1 MKYLKQFRQKTPAVA
16 AARRR
21 RNPAL
26 PLLCAAAWALWS
38 AGGPAGAAE
47 LRWQGRPMQIVASE
61 KRLAD
66 FLRELAA
73 SQGTTAVID
82 PKVDGVIS
90 GKFVSNGR
98 SESSAKMILDGVCA
112 SYGLT
117 WYYDG
122 SLLFIDLASDARS
135 EVLPIVAASAPR
147 INDTLN
153 RLQIADRRFPLN
165 VSAADGAV
173 FVSGPARYVDSVKQ
187 IVKSIDYRAAQIDM
201 AEVRLFP
208 LKYSWASDFQLRR
221 GGQQTTVAGVVS
233 VLRSLFEPRSN
244 NAGRAPAA
252 SGGAGA
258 AAMPRITNS
267 REIKLPS
274 GATVNAP
281 KVEFPGL
288 PGAQGQGG
296 EGGAAAVLRNDLPQ
310 FHADPRMNAVLVRD
324 LPERMAQYG
333 QLIAAMDVKPRL
345 VEIEVTIMDISSD
358 TLDSLGVDWRLHGK
372 HADLQTGN
380 GKGPGLTWGNAN
392 TEAGLV
398 GAAVPKGGVFT
409 VSIGN
414 ELRDFLLARVSALAS
429 TGQAQFVARP
439 KVLTLD
445 NTEASIENKNE
456 FYIRVSGFQDSSLYT
471 VTAGTDVR
479 VTPMVVEEASGRGV
493 MMNINIG
500 DDSVSSDLVEN
511 LPIVRRRSVVTQAMV
526 DEGKSILL
534 AGYSSE
540 ESVNAKSGV
549 PGLSALPFIGAL
561 FRYDEKKRSNLER
574 FYMLTPRFVLPGEG
588 GRPPGMGAAAGQ
600 PLAQQAPATPVQDR
614 PVAPPDASSGR
625 IYGGRGS

>member
-1 MKYLKQFRQKTPAVA
+1 VTACVRLIRLPA
-16 AARRR
+16 
-21 RNPAL
+21 
-26 PLLCAAAWALWS
+26 LLCAGWLLAA
-38 AGGPAGAAE
+38 AGAANAAE

-61 KRLAD
+61 KRLTD

-82 PKVDGVIS
+82 GKVDGVIS

-98 SESSAKMILDGVCA
+98 SDSSARAILDGVCA

-117 WYYDG
+117 WYFDG

-165 VSAADGAV
+165 ISAADGTV
-173 FVSGPARYVDSVKQ
+173 FVSGPARYVESVKQ

-201 AEVRLFP
+201 AEVRVFP
-208 LKYSWASDFQLRR
+208 LKYSWAADFQLKRAGR
-221 GGQQTTVAGVVS
+221 DTTVAGVVS
-233 VLRSLFEPRSN
+233 VLRSLFEPRSGS
-244 NAGRAPAA
+244 AGRVPG
-252 SGGAGA
+252 GGAGSNA
-258 AAMPRITNS
+258 GAMALPRITAN

-281 KVEFPGL
+281 KVEFPGA
-288 PGAQGQGG
+288 PGASQAAGDAA
-296 EGGAAAVLRNDLPQ
+296 GGAARTDLPQ
-310 FHADPRMNAVLVRD
+310 FHSDPRLNAVLIRD

-345 VEIEVTIMDISSD
+345 VEIEVTIMDISTD

-372 HADLQTGN
+372 HADVQTGN
-380 GKGPGLTWGNAN
+380 GQGRSLTWGNAN
-392 TEAGLV
+392 TEPGLTGV
-398 GAAVPKGGVFT
+398 TVPKGGVFT
-409 VSIGN
+409 VSIGS

-445 NTEASIENKNE
+445 NTEASIENKSE

-471 VTAGTDVR
+471 VNAGTDVR
-479 VTPMVVEEASGRGV
+479 VTPMVIEEASGRGV

-500 DDSVSSDLVEN
+500 DDSVSSDMVEN

-540 ESVNAKSGV
+540 ESVTAKTGV
-549 PGLSALPFIGAL
+549 PGLSALPFVGAL
-561 FRYDEKKRSNLER
+561 FRYDQKKRSNLER
-574 FYMLTPRFVLPGEG
+574 FYMLTPRFVLPGDG
-588 GRPPGMGAAAGQ
+588 LRPGAVGAAPAQ
-600 PLAQQAPATPVQDR
+600 PAVQEAPVQPAAQQQQPPADR
-614 PVAPPDASSGR
+614 VF
-625 IYGGRGS
+625 GGGGS

>member
-1 MKYLKQFRQKTPAVA
+1 MTPRVRAI
-16 AARRR
+16 RPSRL
-21 RNPAL
+21 PA
-26 PLLCAAAWALWS
+26 LLCAGWLLAMAGAAQ
-38 AGGPAGAAE
+38 AAE

-61 KRLAD
+61 KRLTD

-82 PKVDGVIS
+82 GKVDGVIS

-98 SESSAKMILDGVCA
+98 SDSSARAILDGVCA

-117 WYYDG
+117 WYFDG

-165 VSAADGAV
+165 ISAADGTV
-173 FVSGPARYVDSVKQ
+173 FVSGPARYVESVKQ

-201 AEVRLFP
+201 AEVRVFP
-208 LKYSWASDFQLRR
+208 LKYSWAADFQLKRAGR
-221 GGQQTTVAGVVS
+221 DTTVAGVVS
-233 VLRSLFEPRSN
+233 VLRSLFEPRSGS
-244 NAGRAPAA
+244 AGRAP
-252 SGGAGA
+252 GGNGGNTGA
-258 AAMPRITNS
+258 MALPRITAS

-281 KVEFPGL
+281 KVEFPGA
-288 PGAQGQGG
+288 PAASGDGAGG
-296 EGGAAAVLRNDLPQ
+296 TAAIRNDLPQ
-310 FHADPRMNAVLVRD
+310 FHSDPRLNAVLIRD

-380 GKGPGLTWGNAN
+380 GQGRSLTWGNAN
-392 TEAGLV
+392 TEGGLTGV
-398 GAAVPKGGVFT
+398 TVPKGGVFT
-409 VSIGN
+409 VSIGS

-456 FYIRVSGFQDSSLYT
+456 FYIRVTGFQDSSLYT
-471 VTAGTDVR
+471 VSAGTDVR
-479 VTPMVVEEASGRGV
+479 VTPMVIEEAAGRGV

-500 DDSVSSDLVEN
+500 DDSVGTDMVEN

-540 ESVNAKSGV
+540 ESVTAKTGV

-574 FYMLTPRFVLPGEG
+574 FYMLTPRFVLPGDG
-588 GRPPGMGAAAGQ
+588 APPAVVGAA
-600 PLAQQAPATPVQDR
+600 PAR
-614 PVAPPDASSGR
+614 PVTQEAPVLPAVQETPAGR
-625 IYGGRGS
+625 AFGGGS